1 MTNHVHL
8 IVGKEEEDNMED
20 IIRDMKKFTSV
31 HICKAIES
39 NSTESRREWMLELFK
54 RAALESGKHTK
65 YMFWQND
72 YHPVELSTNLLL
84 RQRLDYIHNN
94 PVVAGI
100 VDKAEEYLYSS
111 ARDYYGTGKGLLDIL
126 FIE

>member
-1 MTNHVHL
+1 M
-8 IVGKEEEDNMED
+8 
-20 IIRDMKKFTSV
+20 
-31 HICKAIES
+31 
-39 NSTESRREWMLELFK
+39 ELFK
-54 RAALESGKHTK
+54 RAASESGKHAK

-100 VDKAEEYLYSS
+100 VDKAEEYLYSR
-111 ARDYYGTGKGLLDIL
+111 ARDYCGTGKGLLDIL